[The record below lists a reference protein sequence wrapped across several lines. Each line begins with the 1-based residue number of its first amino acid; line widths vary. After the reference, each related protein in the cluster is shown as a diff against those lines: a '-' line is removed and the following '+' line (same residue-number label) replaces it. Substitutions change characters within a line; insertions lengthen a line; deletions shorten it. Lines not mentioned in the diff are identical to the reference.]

1 MQPEVHEVGSLLH
14 LTYNSPGRVH
24 TIKPYPLLAP
34 NGSSV
39 LFLGQENGLQ
49 VLWHGGRTPR
59 DHSER
64 RQRNGDNNPGESLE
78 LDSDDETDDS
88 TSNNQNTYLESDED
102 EYDPSKPFERIVQ
115 SVDLPFGTAVLEIA
129 FPPLPTDS
137 LQRNLGALPPLF
149 TKKLVAAVI
158 CSDASVRLVTLPV
171 APPSWSRKRKAAA
184 SPKPCVADGRIGPY
198 GEQITT
204 VTGGSDHQAV
214 PRCIS
219 LTLAPSSIDDDS
231 DIEMKEDGMQSARS
245 ASRNRRR
252 QTSRSRSKSQSLGG
266 DEGWDILVASS
277 SSDLTGLL
285 LIHRIPLAADGNSL
299 GLTAGHT
306 VPWSVQH
313 LPSPAASIQFNP
325 SLPQDERNS
334 ILLVAEAKGPV
345 RILNC
350 LPTETAGQC
359 TWLVTLLPNYQSSAC
374 GRTLRKHVLDAQW
387 VQCGKAILVL
397 LADGEWG
404 VWDLFDA
411 QPKALSG
418 SRARQADK
426 VGSFLTFAISGS
438 VSASPRLSHSDSQE
452 RTIKGGGGKAGKLA
466 PMTPGTRRVRQENLF
481 SGPVQQSEGPARG
494 GISTLGSQDAKVV
507 DEAVSLWH
515 NDNITVIPSL
525 RTHWANK
532 IKESGNL
539 FGNGAK
545 GEPRTIG
552 NISLRG
558 ERRNGVVLLPQKPR
572 PSKHKSSSE
581 IEESVL
587 VLAETRFVLVT
598 SPLREPQA
606 TRKNPS
612 AVPLSDQRL
621 LERGHLTLEGMDR
634 VLATMDDRSAPSPLA
649 MNGVPAKRKV
659 GFLDI

>member
-1 MQPEVHEVGSLLH
+1 M
-14 LTYNSPGRVH
+14 
-24 TIKPYPLLAP
+24 
-34 NGSSV
+34 
-39 LFLGQENGLQ
+39 
-49 VLWHGGRTPR
+49 
-59 DHSER
+59 
-64 RQRNGDNNPGESLE
+64 
-78 LDSDDETDDS
+78 DSDDEADDS
-88 TSNNQNTYLESDED
+88 TSHDQNTYLESDEE
-102 EYDPSKPFERIVQ
+102 EYDPSNPFERIVQ
-115 SVDLPFGTAVLEIA
+115 SVDLPFGTAVLHIA

-149 TKKLVAAVI
+149 SKKLVAAVI

-184 SPKPCVADGRIGPY
+184 NLKPCVADGRIGPY

-204 VTGGSDHQAV
+204 VTGGNDHQAV

-219 LTLAPSSIDDDS
+219 LTLAPTSIDDDS
-231 DIEMKEDGMQSARS
+231 DIETKEDGIQSARS
-245 ASRNRRR
+245 ASSDRRR
-252 QTSRSRSKSQSLGG
+252 QNSRSRSKSRSLGG

-285 LIHRIPLAADGNSL
+285 LIHRIHLAADGNSL
-299 GLTAGHT
+299 SLTGGHT

-359 TWLVTLLPNYQSSAC
+359 TWLVTLLPNYQSSVR
-374 GRTLRKHVLDAQW
+374 GRALRKHVLDAQW

-418 SRARQADK
+418 SRARQANK
-426 VGSFLTFAISGS
+426 LGSFLTFAINGS
-438 VSASPRLSHSDSQE
+438 VSASPRFSHSDSQE
-452 RTIKGGGGKAGKLA
+452 RRIRGGGKAGKLA

-494 GISTLGSQDAKVV
+494 GISTLSIQDAKIV

-532 IKESGNL
+532 VKESGNL

-558 ERRNGVVLLPQKPR
+558 ERRNDVVLLPQSPR

-598 SPLREPQA
+598 PPLGEPQA

-612 AVPLSDQRL
+612 AIPVSDQHL

-634 VLATMDDRSAPSPLA
+634 VLATMDDRSAPSTLA
-649 MNGVPAKRKV
+649 TNGVPAEKEV
-659 GFLDI
+659 DFLDIINRSVRKALEI